1 MGREERESKEQL
13 PTGVGAKGVT
23 RTIPLTGSFPV
34 VTSGHD
40 VPLWDRVSWCHN
52 REVGSDRRLRKM
64 ATMSLPCPVLPS
76 LVSYS
81 H

>member
-1 MGREERESKEQL
+1 MGREERESMEQL

-40 VPLWDRVSWCHN
+40 VPLWDRVS
-52 REVGSDRRLRKM
+52 
-64 ATMSLPCPVLPS
+64 
-76 LVSYS
+76 
-81 H
+81 